1 MSPLSYEEAIAVVLQ
16 HAAALKPIG
25 TDRISLL
32 QSSGRVLAIPVRAD
46 RDLPPFPRSTRDG
59 FAVRSADC
67 ERPGALLKIIGEVRA
82 GTAPEQ
88 MPRAIQSGE
97 CVEIMTGG
105 PIPAGADAVLMY
117 EYALRNT
124 DTIATQRAVPAGDN
138 IVAAGAEAK
147 KGANVIPAGFRL
159 NHAAVAVSASVGW
172 VAHEVFRKPRV
183 VILPTGDELVGVDHA
198 PGRHQIRNSNSYSL
212 AAQIAEAGGEPLL
225 LPVAADEPARLRE
238 LIGEGLQGDLLLLTG
253 GVSVGKYDFVEQ
265 VLAEFKA
272 QFHITAVAIQPGKP
286 LVFGEAVALQ
296 AKVSH
301 RLGDPKKPV
310 ETRTVPFFGLPG
322 NPVSTMVCF
331 ELFVRPVIDALS
343 GLAPRA
349 RRFLR
354 AKLSADIRT
363 KTGLTRF
370 LPARL
375 AGSGTETTVELA
387 RWQGSGDVVATAAA
401 NCYIVV
407 PPDREYIPAGELVP
421 ILLRG
426 ADL

>member
-1 MSPLSYEEAIAVVLQ
+1 MSHPISYDQAVALLLQ
-16 HAAALKPIG
+16 RVAALKPVA
-25 TDRISLL
+25 TERVPLL
-32 QSSGRVLAIPVRAD
+32 QSSGRVLAVGVRAD

-67 ERPGALLKIIGEVRA
+67 ASPEMTLRIVGEVRA
-82 GTAPEQ
+82 GTPPES
-88 MPRAIQSGE
+88 MPRPIVSGE
-97 CVEIMTGG
+97 CIEIMTGG
-105 PIPAGADAVLMY
+105 PIPSGADAVLMY
-117 EYALRNT
+117 EYAT
-124 DTIATQRAVPAGDN
+124 PSGDTLTTQRPVHAGENVVP
-138 IVAAGAEAK
+138 AGAEAR
-147 KGANVIPAGFRL
+147 AGTQVLPPGLRL

-183 VILPTGDELVGVDHA
+183 IILPTGDELVEVSSS

-212 AAQIAEAGGEPLL
+212 AAQIGEAGGEPML
-225 LPVAADEPARLRE
+225 LPVAPDDPPRLRE
-238 LIGEGLQGDLLLLTG
+238 LISEGLQGDLLLLTG
-253 GVSVGKYDFVEQ
+253 GVSVGKYDYVEK
-265 VLAEFKA
+265 VLGEFNA
-272 QFHITAVAIQPGKP
+272 AFHITAIAIQPGKP
-286 LVFGEAVALQ
+286 LVFGDAPATTGEP
-296 AKVSH
+296 
-301 RLGDPKKPV
+301 R
-310 ETRTVPFFGLPG
+310 RVPFFGLPG
-322 NPVSTMVCF
+322 NPVSTMVTF

-343 GLAPRA
+343 GLAPSA

-354 AKLSADIRT
+354 ARLRSDIRT

-375 AGSGTETTVELA
+375 SGCGTETSVELA

-407 PPDREYIPAGELVP
+407 LPDREHIPAGELVP

>member
-1 MSPLSYEEAIAVVLQ
+1 MEPLPYQEAVDIVLKR
-16 HAAALKPIG
+16 ASSLKPNG
-25 TDRISLL
+25 TERVSLL
-32 QSSGRVLAIPVRAD
+32 QSSGRVLAVGVRAD
-46 RDLPPFPRSTRDG
+46 RDLPPFARSTRDG

-67 ERPGALLKIIGEVRA
+67 ASPGASLAIIGEVRA
-82 GTAPEQ
+82 GILPEA
-88 MPRAIQSGE
+88 MPRTTASGE

-105 PIPAGADAVLMY
+105 PVPSGADAVLMY
-117 EYALRNT
+117 EYASRT
-124 DTIATQRAVPAGDN
+124 GATITTQRPVESGEN
-138 IVAAGAEAK
+138 IVPAGAEAK
-147 KGANVIPAGFRL
+147 AGSQVLPAGMRL

-172 VAHEVFRKPRV
+172 VAHDVFKKPRV
-183 VILPTGDELVGVDHA
+183 IILPTGDEIVDVSLA

-212 AAQIAEAGGEPLL
+212 AAQIVEAGGEPML
-225 LPVAADEPARLRE
+225 LPVAPDEPSRLRE
-238 LIGEGLQGDLLLLTG
+238 LIAEGLQGDLLLLTG
-253 GVSVGKYDFVEQ
+253 GVSVGKYDYVEQ

-286 LVFGEAVALQ
+286 LVFGDAAATVGE
-296 AKVSH
+296 S
-301 RLGDPKKPV
+301 R
-310 ETRTVPFFGLPG
+310 RVPFFGLPG
-322 NPVSTMVCF
+322 NPVSTMVTF

-343 GLAPRA
+343 GVPPRP
-349 RRFLR
+349 RRFLQV
-354 AKLSADIRT
+354 KLAADIRA

-375 AGSGTETTVELA
+375 AGSGNDTSVELA

-407 PPDREYIPAGELVP
+407 SPDRELIPSGELVP